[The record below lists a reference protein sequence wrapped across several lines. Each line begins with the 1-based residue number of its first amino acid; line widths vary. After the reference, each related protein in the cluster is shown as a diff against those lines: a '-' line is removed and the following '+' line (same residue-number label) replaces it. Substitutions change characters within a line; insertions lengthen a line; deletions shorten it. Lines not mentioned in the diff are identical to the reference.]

1 MLCAI
6 APIAQLGSCF
16 AERDERGKTTEM
28 RTVQAQEITFK
39 DLLMFIGVEPLK
51 LRWSRLNISVLA
63 KISAMPRGYM

>member
-1 MLCAI
+1 
-6 APIAQLGSCF
+6 
-16 AERDERGKTTEM
+16 M